1 MINEFVRL
9 LNLRQRRLEDEGFSA
24 PDVLYMGCFF
34 NTKLTTDTRAGSL
47 DRLRQVAGCDRCFLQ
62 QDLVVLA
69 IHVGNCHWICV
80 ELDFRHN
87 EAICFDSLGVSF
99 IHIVCFQSSLAMQ
112 QEILHTL
119 MSLLPNWHVMLCV
132 GAQ

>member
-1 MINEFVRL
+1 M

-34 NTKLTTDTRAGSL
+34 YTKLTTDTRAGSL

-62 QDLVVLA
+62 QDLVVLP

-80 ELDFRHN
+80 ELQFRHN

-112 QEILHTL
+112 QESSLQFAHAHVSPAKLACDVMCRGAMTL
-119 MSLLPNWHVMLCV
+119 
-132 GAQ
+132 